1 MEKSVMATAT
11 ATVRPKRTR
20 ILRATLAGWASR
32 HEFGLTVLFVVTL
45 GVFLTAL
52 LGLST
57 SPEVNSLSVNLGI
70 TALSATITVIVALVT
85 ALVAFD
91 KGERESGARWARSY
105 RLRVAQATSDHDTQH
120 EEIQNL
126 TRLVLALVV
135 NDDERHADYSVRT
148 CVASWIAN
156 GHSVSEYADAFHNG
170 EGIGL
175 DDMVRRDNFV
185 VKYLNSPT
193 K

>member
-1 MEKSVMATAT
+1 MATAT

-20 ILRATLAGWASR
+20 IVRAQLAGWASR

-52 LGLST
+52 LGFAT
-57 SPEVNSLSVNLGI
+57 SPEVNSLSVCLGI
-70 TALSATITVIVALVT
+70 TALSATITVLVALIT

-105 RLRVAQATSDHDTQH
+105 RLRVAQATSDYDTQH

-135 NDDERHADYSVRT
+135 NEDERHADYSVRT
-148 CVASWIAN
+148 CVASWLAN

-175 DDMVRRDNFV
+175 DDMVRRDEFV
-185 VKYLNSPT
+185 AQYLNSPT